1 MKHPSLKIVVVA
13 MCLGLAA
20 CSSVNGPAGSTGP
33 NAFSFLLP
41 SSSAVSPS
49 QFENYQAA
57 RVALEKAE
65 PYKTTLADLKV
76 LGFDPYDSVN
86 VAIIP
91 YPEVVSRLVP
101 YSGVPLELLD
111 PGVRDCILAQIRC
124 KAYVFH
130 IARNDRQR
138 DGNFFLDF
146 LNIVRHVQVTGW
158 TFDGTVVVRD
168 DVVVFRNVGGSPNI
182 NATEQT
188 INPLGPFQR
197 AGESS
202 GDLLLR

>member
-1 MKHPSLKIVVVA
+1 MKRPSFQTVAAA

-20 CSSVNGPAGSTGP
+20 CTSVNGPVGPTGP
-33 NAFSFLLP
+33 YGLAFLLP

-49 QFENYQAA
+49 QFDSYQAA
-57 RVALEKAE
+57 RDALEKAV
-65 PYKTTLADLKV
+65 PYKTTLGELKA

-111 PGVRDCILAQIRC
+111 PGVRDCILAQNRC
-124 KAYVFH
+124 KAYLFH

-138 DGNFFLDF
+138 DGNFILDF
-146 LNIVRHVQVTGW
+146 LNFVRHVQVTGW
-158 TFDGTVVVRD
+158 SFDGMVVVRD
-168 DVVVFRNVGGSPNI
+168 DVVLFRNVGGAPNI
-182 NATEQT
+182 NTTEQT
-188 INPLGPFQR
+188 VNPLGPFQR

-202 GDLLLR
+202 GDLLVR

>member
-1 MKHPSLKIVVVA
+1 

-20 CSSVNGPAGSTGP
+20 CSSVNGPASLTSPAGHGGLT
-33 NAFSFLLP
+33 FLLP
-41 SSSAVSPS
+41 SSSSVSPS
-49 QFENYQAA
+49 RFESYQAA
-57 RVALEKAE
+57 RDALEKAE
-65 PYKTTLADLKV
+65 PYKTTLADLKA

-91 YPEVVSRLVP
+91 YPEVLSRLVP
-101 YSGVPLELLD
+101 YSGVPIEMLD
-111 PGVRDCILAQIRC
+111 PGVRDCIMAQIRC

-168 DVVVFRNVGGSPNI
+168 DLVLFRNVGGAPNI
-182 NATEQT
+182 NTTEQT
-188 INPLGPFQR
+188 VNPLGPFQR

>member
-1 MKHPSLKIVVVA
+1 

-20 CSSVNGPAGSTGP
+20 CSSVNGPAGPALSPGP
-33 NAFSFLLP
+33 SGLYFLLP
-41 SSSAVSPS
+41 SSSTVSPS
-49 QFENYQAA
+49 RFESYQAA
-57 RVALEKAE
+57 REALEKAV
-65 PYKTTLADLKV
+65 PYKTTVSELSA

-86 VAIIP
+86 VVIIP

-101 YSGVPLELLD
+101 YSGVPIELLD

-124 KAYVFH
+124 KAYLFH

-146 LNIVRHVQVTGW
+146 LNFVRHVQVTGW
-158 TFDGTVVVRD
+158 TFDGMVVVRD
-168 DVVVFRNVGGSPNI
+168 DVVVFRNVGGAPNI
-182 NATEQT
+182 NTTEQT
-188 INPLGPFQR
+188 VNPLGPFQR

-202 GDLLLR
+202 GDLVVR